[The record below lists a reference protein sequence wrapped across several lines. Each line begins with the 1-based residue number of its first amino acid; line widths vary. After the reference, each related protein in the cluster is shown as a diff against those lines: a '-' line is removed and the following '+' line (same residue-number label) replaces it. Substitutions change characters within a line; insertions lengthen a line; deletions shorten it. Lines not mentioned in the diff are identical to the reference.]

1 MAARGGLSKRA
12 RENKRWVPRHRVLCA
27 SSADRIEKMI
37 ETRERRL
44 GREEIEEG
52 LSETRWKYERLAQE
66 WDWRIGR
73 IFDMRY
79 GGASEA
85 DLASVRADVA
95 ALFERAGW
103 TEEEFTQQIEKRLD
117 RSIAKQGW

>member
-27 SSADRIEKMI
+27 ASADRIEKMV

-52 LSETRWKYERLAQE
+52 LRE
-66 WDWRIGR
+66 I
-73 IFDMRY
+73 
-79 GGASEA
+79 
-85 DLASVRADVA
+85 
-95 ALFERAGW
+95 
-103 TEEEFTQQIEKRLD
+103 EEEQE
-117 RSIAKQGW
+117 IA